1 MVRLVS
7 FAQKLKK
14 ATALPTLGVC
24 RMVRLVSFAQKLK
37 SATSRGPSGH
47 ELGRNRSGNLWN
59 SRSTCRKTGFSAMV
73 RYRNSSEP
81 SGADG
86 PRKSPGISVALQQTP
101 SLLHDSSMRS
111 ALTSYAGEKSD
122 TPTNSIWFDLQY
134 VLMRICLGWWK
145 CSTQSLTFE
154 PSLEA

>member
-1 MVRLVS
+1 MELEVDVEEDDRL
-7 FAQKLKK
+7 
-14 ATALPTLGVC
+14 LGLLE
-24 RMVRLVSFAQKLK
+24 LVEK
-37 SATSRGPSGH
+37 
-47 ELGRNRSGNLWN
+47 ED
-59 SRSTCRKTGFSAMV
+59 GFSAMV

-81 SGADG
+81 SGADA